1 MIFAVVVYC
10 ILNSIE
16 IMKYLTG
23 FILSLAIV
31 TLSFSQHNIEFDISD
46 YDQDTVII
54 GNYMIDKQ
62 LVHDTLLANEKG
74 KFVLSG
80 EQNLDPGVYIILTL
94 PQKEFVQ
101 FLVTDQEQN
110 YKMSFSAQQLGKLSF
125 EGAPDNIQLNEYV
138 DFLKSVRPAADDL
151 RAKIAKANETG
162 EDSKSFKEELSKI
175 DIQVADY
182 QNQLYKSNPSYL
194 SSQMLIANKE
204 IIVPDFEGQENAQI
218 KRYEYYRAHYFD
230 NINMGNPEIL
240 RTPFLHQR
248 IDYYINKL
256 TPNHPDSIN
265 VALDYILSQME
276 PAPETYKFY
285 LSHYLNE
292 YAASKIVGYDAI
304 YVHLVD
310 KYYSDGRAPW
320 VDEDNLLKIAK
331 RANDIRPTLIGK
343 TGADLTVFAEDGS
356 EITISEIDYEYLIL
370 LFWAPDCGHCK
381 KSMPDY
387 VQFDKKWSDKG
398 VKTLAICTKHQD
410 KTATCW
416 EGVKDKD
423 MGNFINAADQY
434 HQSKFKVKYN
444 VTTTPKLFILDKNR
458 EIIMKNIGS
467 DQLDSVMQEIIKIK
481 SSEEMIK

>member
-10 ILNSIE
+10 TLNSID

-23 FILSLAIV
+23 FVLSLVITTV
-31 TLSFSQHNIEFDISD
+31 SFSQHKIEFDISD

-62 LVHDTLLANEKG
+62 LVYDTLLADEQG

-80 EQNLDPGVYIILTL
+80 DQNLDAGVYIILTL

-101 FLVTDQEQN
+101 FLVTDKEQN
-110 YKMSFSAQQLGKLSF
+110 YKMSFSAKQLGELSF
-125 EGAPDNIQLNEYV
+125 EGAPDNIQLNQYV

-162 EDSKSFKEELSKI
+162 EDSKSFRDELSKI
-175 DIQVADY
+175 DMQVADY
-182 QNQLYKSNPSYL
+182 QNQLYNANPSYL

-204 IIVPDFEGQENAQI
+204 IIVPDFEGQENAQL

-248 IDYYINKL
+248 IDYYLNKL

-310 KYYSDGRAPW
+310 KYYSEGNAPW
-320 VDEDNLLKIAK
+320 VDEDNLIKIAK
-331 RANDIRPTLIGK
+331 RANEIRPTLIGQI
-343 TGADLTVFAEDGS
+343 GSDLTVFGEDGS
-356 EITISEIDYEYLIL
+356 EITLSEIDYEYLIL

-387 VQFDKKWSDKG
+387 VEFDKKWSEKG

-416 EGVKDKD
+416 EGVKDKE

-467 DQLDSVMQEIIKIK
+467 DQLDSVMEEIIKMK
-481 SSEEMIK
+481 SSQEMVK